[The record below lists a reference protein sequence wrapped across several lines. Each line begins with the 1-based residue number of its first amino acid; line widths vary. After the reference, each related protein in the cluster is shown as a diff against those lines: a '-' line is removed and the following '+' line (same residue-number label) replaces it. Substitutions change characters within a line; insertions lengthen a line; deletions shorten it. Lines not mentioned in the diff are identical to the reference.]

1 MATEIAFSFFHGHHP
16 PYIVFSCGWNF
27 KARFLMEWK
36 KAQCVRIS
44 CVGKDFF
51 KRVCCPP
58 LSESDSLSWGTMISF
73 LRCHWDPFLPMLSYR
88 IALVCPDRKDE
99 WGPQFK
105 EKLGGLLHPLFVLCA
120 RVCPQGEKYCYD
132 QTGFKTFCGSPCG
145 IISHIWLDLGLFRCL
160 LFSVHT
166 VMCVVGPGCWMLLL
180 WEPLPPHH
188 PCEWLNVLFPPN
200 AYAEI

>member
-1 MATEIAFSFFHGHHP
+1 MEEGTVCQNLLRRKGLFQMSMLSSSLREWLTFLRDDDFFP
-16 PYIVFSCGWNF
+16 SLPLRSIFTDVLVLYC
-27 KARFLMEWK
+27 
-36 KAQCVRIS
+36 S
-44 CVGKDFF
+44 CV
-51 KRVCCPP
+51 
-58 LSESDSLSWGTMISF
+58 
-73 LRCHWDPFLPMLSYR
+73 
-88 IALVCPDRKDE
+88 VCPDRKDE
-99 WGPQFK
+99 RGPQFIG
-105 EKLGGLLHPLFVLCA
+105 KLGGLLHPLFVLCA
-120 RVCPQGEKYCYD
+120 RVCPQGGKYFYD

-166 VMCVVGPGCWMLLL
+166 VMCVVGPGSWMLLL

>member
-1 MATEIAFSFFHGHHP
+1 
-16 PYIVFSCGWNF
+16 
-27 KARFLMEWK
+27 MEWK

-160 LFSVHT
+160 LFSVT
-166 VMCVVGPGCWMLLL
+166 QLCVLLVLDAGCCCYENHFLPIIPVNGWMFYSPQMHMLKSN
-180 WEPLPPHH
+180 PQ
-188 PCEWLNVLFPPN
+188 CECIWRWGFGEVIRSWGESLCGWD
-200 AYAEI
+200 